1 MATILKSALFSG
13 ASMALVSLAVA
24 TPAYGQQQS
33 PVDAE
38 QSQPSDDSPAAPAD
52 ATSQQ
57 AGEIVV
63 TAQRRSERLQ
73 DVPIAMTAV
82 NPQTATEL
90 GLRNLRDIQLA
101 MPGTDLA
108 AATGFTMLFIR
119 GIGVPF
125 TTPGLEPPVAIY
137 LDGAYLPRAGGLN
150 SLLDMV
156 DPGQIEVL
164 RGPQGTLYGRN
175 ATGGVILLNS
185 ANPTDKFEGRVM
197 AEYGRFDHKQIDG
210 MLNVPLSDTLS
221 VRVAGRLRKE
231 DGYVTNFDG
240 TKLGQQNNYTARVRA
255 RWAPTDN
262 FEVTGGVEW
271 QRSRAFEFIDQLG
284 SGAPTCYVCQ
294 TTGQTTSE
302 FYEAGENAPTPYY
315 NRLFKA
321 DLRARLSLGSV
332 DISSLTTY
340 FNNISVQRA
349 DNDFTQAPVFFFNVL
364 RNGGKAFAQEFQLT
378 SNFDGPFSF
387 IAGANYL
394 RDKPHLDIQLD
405 GSAYDFS
412 VAATG
417 AYPASF
423 NSLTTD
429 SVSAFLEGTYEI
441 TDQVK
446 VIAGGRYTHDKRRIS
461 VTNGPGFQLFGAPA
475 SYTRSASFDAF
486 TPRFVLAWD
495 NGPVN
500 IYYSFTRAF
509 KAGGFSSAAPFP
521 GTPVDPEKMFNHEVG
536 MKTSSFGGRLRTALS
551 IFYYKNK
558 GLQTQILDA
567 TGSGTVTQNAGATEG
582 YGAEFEIN
590 GDPMPGLQL
599 GASLGYLHAEYVDY
613 QNASQ
618 VCFDPTGTSNPT
630 APGATLYACSVDL
643 SGTRVPRAPK
653 ITASLNARY
662 SFDIGGWEASL
673 AGIAQYRSRFLFWPG
688 AGGQLGYDQQKGYTV
703 ANISGYVSP
712 PGTGLRL
719 GLYAD
724 NVLGTKYTMIR
735 TTSQPYGQYFSAAKP
750 TTYGVRVEY
759 SF

>member
-284 SGAPTCYVCQ
+284 SGAPTC
-294 TTGQTTSE
+294 
-302 FYEAGENAPTPYY
+302 
-315 NRLFKA
+315 
-321 DLRARLSLGSV
+321 
-332 DISSLTTY
+332 
-340 FNNISVQRA
+340 
-349 DNDFTQAPVFFFNVL
+349 
-364 RNGGKAFAQEFQLT
+364 
-378 SNFDGPFSF
+378 
-387 IAGANYL
+387 
-394 RDKPHLDIQLD
+394 
-405 GSAYDFS
+405 
-412 VAATG
+412 
-417 AYPASF
+417 
-423 NSLTTD
+423 
-429 SVSAFLEGTYEI
+429 
-441 TDQVK
+441 
-446 VIAGGRYTHDKRRIS
+446 
-461 VTNGPGFQLFGAPA
+461 
-475 SYTRSASFDAF
+475 
-486 TPRFVLAWD
+486 
-495 NGPVN
+495 
-500 IYYSFTRAF
+500 
-509 KAGGFSSAAPFP
+509 
-521 GTPVDPEKMFNHEVG
+521 
-536 MKTSSFGGRLRTALS
+536 
-551 IFYYKNK
+551 
-558 GLQTQILDA
+558 
-567 TGSGTVTQNAGATEG
+567 
-582 YGAEFEIN
+582 
-590 GDPMPGLQL
+590 
-599 GASLGYLHAEYVDY
+599 
-613 QNASQ
+613 
-618 VCFDPTGTSNPT
+618 
-630 APGATLYACSVDL
+630 
-643 SGTRVPRAPK
+643 
-653 ITASLNARY
+653 
-662 SFDIGGWEASL
+662 
-673 AGIAQYRSRFLFWPG
+673 
-688 AGGQLGYDQQKGYTV
+688 
-703 ANISGYVSP
+703 
-712 PGTGLRL
+712 
-719 GLYAD
+719 
-724 NVLGTKYTMIR
+724 
-735 TTSQPYGQYFSAAKP
+735 
-750 TTYGVRVEY
+750 
-759 SF
+759 